1 MNERS
6 VPFQLSTARH
16 KRIQA
21 VLLTLGA
28 LPYNVSRCIENPVR
42 PGFIAVPICY
52 VGYHVGQINE
62 MFGMTKRYCSSNALY
77 EVMKNS

>member
-1 MNERS
+1 M
-6 VPFQLSTARH
+6 ARH
-16 KRIQA
+16 KQIQA

-28 LPYNVSRCIENPVR
+28 LPHNASRCIENSVR
-42 PGFIAVPICY
+42 PDFIAVPIRH

-62 MFGMTKRYCSSNALY
+62 MFGMAKRHCRSNALY